1 VTLNTNISSMNA
13 NAALTNVGNSL
24 YSSIEKL
31 STGLR
36 INKAADDPSG
46 LAIADKL
53 RTQVS
58 STKQSLHN
66 ANLSISLLQ
75 IADKAMAEQSN
86 ILDIVKQ
93 RLVQGAT
100 SSTSDEGREI
110 ISSAIGALLNQFDEI
125 AVQTRF
131 QDKFLLQKNET
142 DTDKTDKIIFVLG
155 EFDYNTAEARDGI
168 QANTQ
173 GLAKD
178 GTLTLATLKSSSLSA
193 NGISFDDMKGYID
206 VLDIALDGLNTFRS
220 DYGAVQ
226 QQVESTAKNLLS
238 QQTSMSNAESAIRDV
253 DYAKESA
260 SLKQAIIMHEAGS
273 FALTQAN
280 LAKDYI
286 LKMLT

>member
-1 VTLNTNISSMNA
+1 MNA

-125 AVQTRF
+125 AIQTRF
-131 QDKFLLQKNET
+131 QDKHLLQKNET
-142 DTDKTDKIIFVLG
+142 DTDKTDKIVFVLG
-155 EFDYNTAEARDGI
+155 EFAYNTAEARDGI

-173 GLAKD
+173 GIAKD
-178 GTLTLATLKSSSLSA
+178 GTLTLATLKTSSLSE
-193 NGISFDDMKGYID
+193 NGISIDDMKEYID
-206 VLDIALDGLNTFRS
+206 IMDTALDELNTFRS

-226 QQVESTAKNLLS
+226 QQVESTARNLLS

-253 DYAKESA
+253 DYAQESA
-260 SLKQAIIMHEAGS
+260 SFRQSAIMYEAGS

>member
-1 VTLNTNISSMNA
+1 MTLNTNISSMNA
-13 NAALTNVGNSL
+13 NAALTNVGNSM

-53 RTQVS
+53 RTQIS
-58 STKQSLHN
+58 STKQSLQN

-75 IADKAMAEQSN
+75 IADRAMAEQSN

-93 RLVQGAT
+93 KLIQGST
-100 SSTSDEGREI
+100 SSTSDEGRKI

-125 AVQTRF
+125 AIQTRF
-131 QDKFLLQKNET
+131 QDKYLLQKNET
-142 DTDKTDKIIFVLG
+142 DTNKTDKIVFVLG
-155 EFDYNTAEARDGI
+155 EFAHNTAEARDGI

-173 GLAKD
+173 GIAKD
-178 GTLTLATLKSSSLSA
+178 GTLTLATLKTSSLSE
-193 NGISFDDMKGYID
+193 NGISIDDMKEYID
-206 VLDIALDGLNTFRS
+206 IMDTALDELNTFRS
-220 DYGAVQ
+220 DYGSVQ
-226 QQVESTAKNLLS
+226 QQVESTARNLLS

-253 DYAKESA
+253 DYAQES
-260 SLKQAIIMHEAGS
+260 SSFRQSTIMYEAGS

>member
-1 VTLNTNISSMNA
+1 MTLNTNISSMNA

>member
-1 VTLNTNISSMNA
+1 MTLNTNISSMNA
-13 NAALTNVGNSL
+13 NAALTNVGNSM

-53 RTQVS
+53 RTQIS
-58 STKQSLHN
+58 STKQSLQN

-75 IADKAMAEQSN
+75 IADRAMAEQSN

-93 RLVQGAT
+93 KLIQGST
-100 SSTSDEGREI
+100 SSTSDEGRKI

-125 AVQTRF
+125 AIQTRF
-131 QDKFLLQKNET
+131 QDKYLLQKNET
-142 DTDKTDKIIFVLG
+142 DTNKTDKIIFVLG
-155 EFDYNTAEARDGI
+155 EFAHNTAEARDGI

-173 GLAKD
+173 GIAKD
-178 GTLTLATLKSSSLSA
+178 GTLTLATLKTSSLSE
-193 NGISFDDMKGYID
+193 NGISIDDMKEYID
-206 VLDIALDGLNTFRS
+206 IMDTALDELNTFRS

-226 QQVESTAKNLLS
+226 QQVESTARNLLS

-253 DYAKESA
+253 DYAQES
-260 SLKQAIIMHEAGS
+260 SSFRQSAIMYEAGS